1 MKVFI
6 LDNHDARWVMRAE
19 EAVQAIGY
27 ELENMEPGDDISIEC
42 KEMTEEELEA
52 VPEM

>member
-6 LDNHDARWVMRAE
+6 LDNHDARWVLYGND
-19 EAVQAIGY
+19 VLQSLGY

-42 KEMTEEELEA
+42 KEMTEAEVEA
-52 VPEM
+52 IPEM